1 MQIWSKSL
9 SASEVLEAMKG
20 YETAPAG
27 LEGYFT
33 FEETKTDADGNIY
46 FPNKGQAASKV
57 AGAYMTTGKE
67 VNGKNEDIKQNQ
79 LTTALGVPSITGVN
93 NITYES
99 TKWMI
104 DNSQVEATSET
115 TATVKV
121 MKEGTYPVTVV
132 ASNSWG
138 STSKTVTDYLVIKG
152 IADGIDGT
160 TADREA
166 GYMIYPRAFQ
176 DKADL
181 LFAEDGLFTIKVF
194 TTDGRQV
201 SSQEFEA
208 RSGELKEV
216 SLGQAASGTYVV
228 AVLKDGKAV
237 RSFKI
242 QTK

>member
-1 MQIWSKSL
+1 MCIRDS
-9 SASEVLEAMKG
+9 
-20 YETAPAG
+20 
-27 LEGYFT
+27 
-33 FEETKTDADGNIY
+33 
-46 FPNKGQAASKV
+46 
-57 AGAYMTTGKE
+57 
-67 VNGKNEDIKQNQ
+67 
-79 LTTALGVPSITGVN
+79 
-93 NITYES
+93 
-99 TKWMI
+99 
-104 DNSQVEATSET
+104 
-115 TATVKV
+115 
-121 MKEGTYPVTVV
+121 
-132 ASNSWG
+132 
-138 STSKTVTDYLVIKG
+138 
-152 IADGIDGT
+152 GT

-208 RSGELKEV
+208 RSGELKDV
-216 SLGQAASGTYVV
+216 SLGQAASGTYIV

>member
-1 MQIWSKSL
+1 
-9 SASEVLEAMKG
+9 
-20 YETAPAG
+20 
-27 LEGYFT
+27 
-33 FEETKTDADGNIY
+33 
-46 FPNKGQAASKV
+46 
-57 AGAYMTTGKE
+57 
-67 VNGKNEDIKQNQ
+67 
-79 LTTALGVPSITGVN
+79 
-93 NITYES
+93 
-99 TKWMI
+99 MI

-216 SLGQAASGTYVV
+216 SLGQAASGTYIV